1 MQFDWVR
8 RKASLKDNISA
19 KTWRKKGNE
28 PGRYL
33 KRGTFQVEER
43 VKKKK
48 MLEIGM
54 YLVC

>member
-8 RKASLKDNISA
+8 RKASLKDKISA

-48 MLEIGM
+48 NA
-54 YLVC
+54 